1 MKERELMMGRTTV
14 EAFVTGEN
22 GIRRFEFLVDTGCNF
37 MGLPLEDIDALG
49 LHKLPGGR
57 YKLTTALGVID
68 DETYAASVRIG
79 DDSAPAIV
87 AVSNIPFIGYWLLE
101 NLRMKVNPVTQQL
114 EKAPEDEIMP
124 PYML

>member
-1 MKERELMMGRTTV
+1 MKEKGLTMGRTTV
-14 EAFVTGEN
+14 EAFVTGKN
-22 GIRRFEFLVDTGCNF
+22 GVRSYDFLVVTGCNF
-37 MGLPLEDIDALG
+37 MGLPLEDIEALG
-49 LHKLPGGR
+49 LYKFPGGR

-101 NLRMKVNPVTQQL
+101 NLRMKFNPVTQKL
-114 EKAPEDEIMP
+114 EKAPENEIMP
-124 PYML
+124 PYAL